1 MSKKSKSSKSDSE
14 TAPDGWAQSKVEPNG
29 EAKMESGLVSLTFQH
44 GVQNNLKE
52 VKDALYSVAAY
63 KLGLVADI
71 FETGE
76 YPVIA
81 IPPEIEEVK
90 DLSSLQF
97 KKLSHHTKQ
106 RYTSASNRYDEKV
119 AKLAEDK
126 PKLYAMIFSVLS
138 LESKD
143 RAQQD
148 PDWNEATTSRDPLKL
163 WKLIQ
168 KTHYGGT
175 GATTMIDRKSLRDS
189 YSNLKQGP
197 SETMAAFK
205 LRFQNAVDTLKSCG
219 IPVPDLKDQ
228 AMDFL
233 YGLDRA
239 RFLAFIDE
247 VKQNASLEASEMPK
261 TVNKVADMA
270 RAWIPRRQ
278 DTVVK
283 EKRNDGSDGFA
294 GNAVVK
300 KRSARE
306 KAETKEDEEDGSDS
320 SIDVDDES
328 TGSSRDLN
336 KGKCRKCFEPGHWA
350 NRCPHTKA
358 IDKHVKKFMKMRM
371 KEKKATS
378 KPNVVKKQKT
388 SSIKKDHEQ
397 GFQYHQKEDCD

>member
-143 RAQQD
+143 RAQQ
-148 PDWNEATTSRDPLKL
+148 ESYTKSR
-163 WKLIQ
+163 Q
-168 KTHYGGT
+168 KEEI
-175 GATTMIDRKSLRDS
+175 MDSFFSFFFKSL
-189 YSNLKQGP
+189 KP
-197 SETMAAFK
+197 KTK
-205 LRFQNAVDTLKSCG
+205 LR
-219 IPVPDLKDQ
+219 
-228 AMDFL
+228 
-233 YGLDRA
+233 
-239 RFLAFIDE
+239 E
-247 VKQNASLEASEMPK
+247 
-261 TVNKVADMA
+261 
-270 RAWIPRRQ
+270 
-278 DTVVK
+278 
-283 EKRNDGSDGFA
+283 
-294 GNAVVK
+294 
-300 KRSARE
+300 
-306 KAETKEDEEDGSDS
+306 
-320 SIDVDDES
+320 
-328 TGSSRDLN
+328 
-336 KGKCRKCFEPGHWA
+336 
-350 NRCPHTKA
+350 
-358 IDKHVKKFMKMRM
+358 
-371 KEKKATS
+371 
-378 KPNVVKKQKT
+378 
-388 SSIKKDHEQ
+388 
-397 GFQYHQKEDCD
+397 